1 MTTATAYGL
10 SITLD
15 RAFEATVEA
24 TRAALAAEGFG
35 VLMEADL
42 RATFQKKLGV
52 ESPPYVILGAC
63 SPSHAREALNV
74 DADLGLLLPC
84 NVIVRRDEMAGR
96 TRVAAIDPIVA
107 LGVAAQ
113 PALEPVAM
121 HIRERLERVL
131 AALEKMP

>member
-1 MTTATAYGL
+1 MPTATNYGL

-15 RAFEATVEA
+15 RPFEATVDA
-24 TRAALAAEGFG
+24 ARAALAAEGFG

-52 ESPPYVILGAC
+52 DSAPYVILGAC

-84 NVIVRRDEMAGR
+84 NVIVRRDEMSGR
-96 TRVAAIDPIVA
+96 TRVAAIDPVVA
-107 LGVAAQ
+107 LSVAAQ
-113 PALEPVAM
+113 PALEPVAR

>member
-1 MTTATAYGL
+1 MPTATNYGL

-15 RAFEATVEA
+15 RPFEATVEA
-24 TRAALAAEGFG
+24 TRTALAAEGFG
-35 VLMEADL
+35 VLMEGDL

-52 ESPPYVILGAC
+52 DSAPYVILGAC

-84 NVIVRRDEMAGR
+84 NVIVRRDEAAGR
-96 TRVAAIDPIVA
+96 TRVAAIDPVIA
-107 LGVAAQ
+107 LSIAAQ
-113 PALEPVAM
+113 PALEPVAR